1 MVEALRWH
9 SNNNHY
15 IELIMKKLSLAIILS
30 ALLSSTAFASENIID
45 HSHAIPTKTITS
57 LQASQTMMK
66 DSMAA
71 MSGMH
76 TLKLTGDPD
85 LDFVAGMLP
94 HHEGAIVMSESI
106 LPTLTNP
113 AVHKL
118 ALNIIKSQKEEVI
131 YMKHW
136 LATHKELPLAQ
147 RDIANSQEMMMKSMK
162 VMHNMME
169 VKLTGHPNVDFVAGM
184 IPHHEAAVEMAEVI
198 MPYLKDQSTKTFA
211 QNIIKAQLEQISF
224 MKTWLKDNAPVAVAT
239 KAITSSHAHH

>member
-1 MVEALRWH
+1 
-9 SNNNHY
+9 
-15 IELIMKKLSLAIILS
+15 MKKLSLAILLS
-30 ALLSSTAFASENIID
+30 ALLSTTAFASENAAD
-45 HSHAIPTKTITS
+45 HSNHMATKATTS
-57 LQASQTMMK
+57 LEASKTMMD

-106 LPTLTNP
+106 LPTLTDP
-113 AVHKL
+113 AVHQL
-118 ALNIIKSQKEEVI
+118 AVDIIKSQKEEVV

-136 LATHKELPLAQ
+136 LATHKEIPQDQ
-147 RDIANSQEMMMKSMK
+147 RDIANSKEMMTKSMK
-162 VMHNMME
+162 IMHNMME
-169 VKLTGHPNVDFVAGM
+169 VKLTGNPNVDFVAGM

-211 QNIIKAQLEQISF
+211 TDIVKAQLKEIAF
-224 MKTWLKDNAPVAVAT
+224 MKTWLKANAPAMQKITPT
-239 KAITSSHAHH
+239 KEMAGHDHH

>member
-1 MVEALRWH
+1 
-9 SNNNHY
+9 
-15 IELIMKKLSLAIILS
+15 MKKLSLAILLS
-30 ALLSSTAFASENIID
+30 ALLSTTAFASENAAD
-45 HSHAIPTKTITS
+45 HSNHMATKATTS
-57 LQASQTMMK
+57 LEASKTMMD

-106 LPTLTNP
+106 LPTLTDP
-113 AVHKL
+113 AVHQL
-118 ALNIIKSQKEEVI
+118 AVDIIKSQKEEVV

-136 LATHKELPLAQ
+136 LATHKEIPQDQ
-147 RDIANSQEMMMKSMK
+147 RDIANSKEMMTKSMK
-162 VMHNMME
+162 IMHNMME
-169 VKLTGHPNVDFVAGM
+169 VKLTGNPNVDFVAGM

-211 QNIIKAQLEQISF
+211 TNIVKAQLKEIAF
-224 MKTWLKDNAPVAVAT
+224 MKTWLKANAPAMQKITPT
-239 KAITSSHAHH
+239 KEMAGHDHH

>member
-1 MVEALRWH
+1 
-9 SNNNHY
+9 
-15 IELIMKKLSLAIILS
+15 MKKLSLAIVLS
-30 ALLSSTAFASENIID
+30 ALLSTTAFASDNVVD
-45 HSHAIPTKTITS
+45 HSNVMPTKTVIS

-71 MSGMH
+71 MAGMH

-85 LDFVAGMLP
+85 LDFIAGMLP

-118 ALNIIKSQKEEVI
+118 ALNIIKSQKEEVV

-136 LATHKELPLAQ
+136 LATHKEIPLAQ
-147 RDIANSQEMMMKSMK
+147 RDIANSQEMMTKSMK
-162 VMHNMME
+162 IMHNMME
-169 VKLTGHPNVDFVAGM
+169 VKLTGHPNVDFIAGM

-198 MPYLKDQSTKTFA
+198 MPYLKDQSTKTLA
-211 QNIIKAQLEQISF
+211 QSIIKSQQQQISF
-224 MKTWLKDNAPVAVAT
+224 MKTWLKDNTPAAVPA
-239 KAITSSHAHH
+239 K

>member
-1 MVEALRWH
+1 
-9 SNNNHY
+9 
-15 IELIMKKLSLAIILS
+15 MKKLSLAILLS
-30 ALLSSTAFASENIID
+30 ALLSTTAFASENAVD
-45 HSHAIPTKTITS
+45 HSNHMATKATTS
-57 LQASQTMMK
+57 LEASKTMMD

-106 LPTLTNP
+106 LPTLTDP
-113 AVHKL
+113 AVHQL
-118 ALNIIKSQKEEVI
+118 AVDIIKSQKEEVV

-136 LATHKELPLAQ
+136 LATHKEIPQDQ
-147 RDIANSQEMMMKSMK
+147 RDIANSKEMMTKSMK
-162 VMHNMME
+162 IMHNMME
-169 VKLTGHPNVDFVAGM
+169 VKLTGNPNVDFVAGM

-211 QNIIKAQLEQISF
+211 TNIVKAQLKEIAF
-224 MKTWLKDNAPVAVAT
+224 MKTWLKANAPAMQ
-239 KAITSSHAHH
+239 KITPAKEMAGHDHH